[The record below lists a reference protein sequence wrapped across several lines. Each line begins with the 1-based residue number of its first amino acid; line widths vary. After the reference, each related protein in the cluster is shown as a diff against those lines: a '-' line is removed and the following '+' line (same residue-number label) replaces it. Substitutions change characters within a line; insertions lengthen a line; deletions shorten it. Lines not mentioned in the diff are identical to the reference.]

1 MKEILLQRLKEKLNS
16 VKEQGIA
23 RLKSGFKN
31 QSRSIQREVREKV
44 VGYILAGLGVVAGL
58 AWNDAISAMINY
70 LFPFGK
76 GEVWAKFFYA
86 LVLTIFVVLAT
97 TYLMKILRKDEEQD
111 KEKFL

>member
-1 MKEILLQRLKEKLNS
+1 MKEILLQRLKEKLKT

-23 RLKSGFKN
+23 RLKNGLKN

-58 AWNDAISAMINY
+58 AWNDAISALINH

-86 LVLTIFVVLAT
+86 FVLTIFVVLTT
-97 TYLMKILRKDEEQD
+97 TYLMKILWKDDSD
-111 KEKFL
+111 KG